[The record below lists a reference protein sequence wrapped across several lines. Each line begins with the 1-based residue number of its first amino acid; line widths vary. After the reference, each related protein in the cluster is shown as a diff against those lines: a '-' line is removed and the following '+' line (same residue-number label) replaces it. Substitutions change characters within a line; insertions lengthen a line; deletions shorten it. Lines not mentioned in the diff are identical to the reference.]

1 MLYLVPEPIG
11 FIISTTDV
19 EVVYTEHGGAKIRL
33 DAQKSD
39 IQPANAQSTD
49 IQPIEPME
57 YEELEIYFP
66 IVAEVNC
73 ISLNFYEA
81 HHGEFEILDGQGM
94 NGFYAVQDSQRL
106 QQRQPLY
113 DPRNRLNLRHYLIT
127 GNDSYIELI
136 ASDYSVRKTQ
146 KEK

>member
-1 MLYLVPEPIG
+1 MLNLVSEPIG

-19 EVVYTEHGGAKIRL
+19 EVVYTEHGGATIRL

-39 IQPANAQSTD
+39 IQPANALSTD
-49 IQPIEPME
+49 IRPIEPME

-94 NGFYAVQDSQRL
+94 NGFYAVPDSQHL

-136 ASDYSVRKTQ
+136 ASDYSIRKTQ

>member
-1 MLYLVPEPIG
+1 MLYLVPEPIS

-19 EVVYTEHGGAKIRL
+19 EVVYTEHDGATIRI
-33 DAQKSD
+33 DAEKSNIQTTN
-39 IQPANAQSTD
+39 IQPTNVQLT
-49 IQPIEPME
+49 EPME

-66 IVAEVNC
+66 TVAEVNC

-81 HHGEFEILDGQGM
+81 HHGEFKILTGQEM
-94 NGFYAVQDSQRL
+94 NGFYSVQNSQHL
-106 QQRQPLY
+106 QQRQSLY

-136 ASDYSVRKTQ
+136 ASDYSIRKTQ
-146 KEK
+146 I

>member
-1 MLYLVPEPIG
+1 MLYLVPEPIS

-19 EVVYTEHGGAKIRL
+19 EVAYTEHDGATIRI
-33 DAQKSD
+33 DAEKSN
-39 IQPANAQSTD
+39 IQPTN
-49 IQPIEPME
+49 IQPTNVQLTEPME

-81 HHGEFEILDGQGM
+81 HHGEFKILAGQEM
-94 NGFYAVQDSQRL
+94 NGFYSVQDSQHL
-106 QQRQPLY
+106 QQRQSLY
-113 DPRNRLNLRHYLIT
+113 DLRNRLNLRHYLIT

-136 ASDYSVRKTQ
+136 ASDYSIRKTQ
-146 KEK
+146 IER